1 MFPATNSDNLIGSLI
16 TWTLSKILKDT
27 ADSSMTMTNK
37 KWAVKRITVNLAT
50 QEAEKL
56 DKYCQQT
63 GRPAT
68 DVIRELIRSLPI
80 SDDNKDVNR

>member
-1 MFPATNSDNLIGSLI
+1 MTTES
-16 TWTLSKILKDT
+16 TLETSSKVG
-27 ADSSMTMTNK
+27 NK

-50 QEAEKL
+50 QEAERLEKF
-56 DKYCQQT
+56 CQQT

-80 SDDNKDVNR
+80 ESKTENGKANFN